1 MQLGN
6 REEWSDELLEE
17 LQRQVP
23 ILESAAGALFGLD
36 DSPEGVGTPGWGS
49 ERSGSCASM
58 GAGSNMGSGQE
69 LATRAFVD
77 EEGAMALPLST
88 LTSGKRKTYPNRSTF
103 QAHVCCVM
111 HPDQVPHVLEVLQGN
126 EHFRSVRHWSHA
138 YRILSP
144 LDGQAYEGSQDDGDD
159 GAGEK
164 MLGLLTRM
172 GLENLL
178 LIVSRWD
185 GGADGRLGMELFRCI
200 NEQCKALLREL
211 QQAVR
216 ASFPPEEL
224 LFSDNRRTPENDETP
239 PPLEDAGDPEG
250 YPLVDADEG
259 SNSQSYNGDPDA
271 VDGQTPESTPDKD
284 VPSKSSA
291 AGEFLSHRI
300 FDLTHVGGSG
310 PVGKNRF
317 PVRHNANAKHKRYGA
332 ATYQLQAQPHSEG
345 VPFGHMQWRSI
356 WPRSQFRSVAAWRG
370 LKVARCPAANPDQ
383 SQRTGADG
391 ATKPAAEADAEN
403 TQDRPPSPIDSRRA
417 AVNFND
423 SSNLTRQI
431 SEELLALAEELKHE
445 RGSLENEIAKLA
457 QPQELDSLGK
467 KPLRGGKS
475 AKVPKESSG
484 GSPKSGNRR

>member
-36 DSPEGVGTPGWGS
+36 DTPEGVGSPEWGS
-49 ERSGSCASM
+49 DRSGSGASL
-58 GAGSNMGSGQE
+58 GAASETQRSGQE
-69 LATRAFVD
+69 LATRSFVD

-185 GGADGRLGMELFRCI
+185 SGADGRLGMELFRCI

-224 LFSDNRRTPENDETP
+224 LFSDTRHSPENEGTP
-239 PPLEDAGDPEG
+239 PNIDGTGDSEG
-250 YPLVDADEG
+250 YPLVDADER
-259 SNSQSYNGDPDA
+259 SNSQSCPREDTDAGEGETPD
-271 VDGQTPESTPDKD
+271 STPDKD
-284 VPSKSSA
+284 ASSKRS
-291 AGEFLSHRI
+291 GDFLTHRI
-300 FDLTHVGGSG
+300 FDLNHVGAPG
-310 PVGKNRF
+310 PVARSRF
-317 PVRHNANAKHKRYGA
+317 PVRHSANARHKRYGVA
-332 ATYQLQAQPHSEG
+332 YQLQLQPQHEG
-345 VPFGHMQWRSI
+345 LMYWKSVWAHQARSI
-356 WPRSQFRSVAAWRG
+356 AAWRG
-370 LKVARCPAANPDQ
+370 LKVAKCPMGNPDPS
-383 SQRTGADG
+383 SQNGADG
-391 ATKPAAEADAEN
+391 AAKPDADANAEN
-403 TQDRPPSPIDSRRA
+403 ADDNAPSPTTERRRGA
-417 AVNFND
+417 ANFND
-423 SSNLTRQI
+423 SSDLQRQT
-431 SEELLALAEELKHE
+431 SEELLHLADELRQE
-445 RGSLENEIAKLA
+445 RSNLEMEIAKLA
-457 QPQELDSLGK
+457 QPQDIGRDPLGK
-467 KPLRGGKS
+467 KHRGAVTGKGR
-475 AKVPKESSG
+475 AGTKDK
-484 GSPKSGNRR
+484 K

>member
-36 DSPEGVGTPGWGS
+36 DSPEGVGSPGWGS
-49 ERSGSCASM
+49 ERSGSCPSIGAAS
-58 GAGSNMGSGQE
+58 NLGSGQD

-144 LDGQAYEGSQDDGDD
+144 LDGQAYEGSHDDGDD

-224 LFSDNRRTPENDETP
+224 LFSDNRRSPENEETP
-239 PPLEDAGDPEG
+239 PPLEITGDPEG
-250 YPLVDADEG
+250 YPLADADEG
-259 SNSQSYNGDPDA
+259 SNSQSYHGDPD
-271 VDGQTPESTPDKD
+271 GGEGETPESTPDKE
-284 VPSKSSA
+284 VPSKSS
-291 AGEFLSHRI
+291 GVGDFLSHRI
-300 FDLTHVGGSG
+300 FDISHVGNPG
-310 PVGKNRF
+310 PAFRKPDF
-317 PVRHNANAKHKRYGA
+317 PVRLNANARHKRYGA
-332 ATYQLQAQPHSEG
+332 ATYQLQPQPHPGQMHWRS
-345 VPFGHMQWRSI
+345 PFGNL
-356 WPRSQFRSVAAWRG
+356 AAWQG
-370 LKVARCPAANPDQ
+370 LKIAGCPRDNPDQ
-383 SQRTGADG
+383 SQCNGADR
-391 ATKPAAEADAEN
+391 AAKSVADADPTSTEDHPAAPSIEN
-403 TQDRPPSPIDSRRA
+403 RRG

-423 SSNLTRQI
+423 SSNLERHN
-431 SEELLALAEELKHE
+431 SEELLALADELKQE
-445 RGSLENEIAKLA
+445 RSSLEMEISKLS
-457 QPQELDSLGK
+457 QPQEVGRDIPGK
-467 KPLRGGKS
+467 KRGAGSSNRKPQS
-475 AKVPKESSG
+475 KESSPKA
-484 GSPKSGNRR
+484 GSRR